1 MPLRSSA
8 SSRNVLVA
16 PYRELHGP
24 IIYGLL
30 AHSHSWGARDST
42 PIDNATEKIRQAG
55 TATATHP
62 REMLDVLCVA
72 DLETWRTNKM
82 VNLEVRWP
90 REAPYIS
97 GTQVKTTYIARS
109 LRDEVPNAPEQL
121 HDVPPI
127 GDLLTFLLQ
136 RLAWEHP
143 DVRKLAFYFERALGR
158 EFAGVMRT
166 WPTNV
171 FSKGVRQRVDAGAV
185 TGRVSSLDAWDEWAV
200 TLP

>member
-1 MPLRSSA
+1 
-8 SSRNVLVA
+8 
-16 PYRELHGP
+16 
-24 IIYGLL
+24 
-30 AHSHSWGARDST
+30 
-42 PIDNATEKIRQAG
+42 
-55 TATATHP
+55 
-62 REMLDVLCVA
+62 
-72 DLETWRTNKM
+72 M

-185 TGRVSSLDAWDEWAV
+185 RGESGGWDEWEV